1 MSEPL
6 LLDPPGVGSDTAA
19 VLTALAARMANRL
32 AEVLLAH
39 CSAESGGP
47 EAARFLSSWADSVV
61 VLDHPAPAAQ
71 PRTLR
76 RLVAGH
82 GLSAVECDL
91 IVLAGLAEEHQG
103 IAATLRTLHPAGEPR
118 PTLGLAA
125 LILGDGPEAR
135 HQLRGL
141 VAEGPAFQAGLLQLG
156 SSGPLF
162 ERSLLLPDALW
173 LALHGH
179 DAWPASLP
187 RRTVGPAPAGLGGW
201 LAERPATRAI
211 RAILTGEPALLLVSS
226 EDPVVGLARCAAL
239 AEEAGQPAIAA
250 AVDLADPAELGLLSL
265 HATVRGAVAVAVADR
280 PFGAAGPGAAT
291 RIASEGL
298 TGPLLVCAPPGS
310 ARPPAERPVVSL
322 VAGPVSA
329 ADQRA
334 AWLEVVPTLTPEV
347 AATLAGRHQLDPAV
361 TAQLGLDLR
370 GEPVPSGAEVS
381 ALVRSRMATTLPAG
395 VELTTPLIGWDDI
408 VLPADGIAQLT
419 EAVARLDHQQLVLD
433 SWGLRRRAHA
443 MHGARLLLT
452 GPPGTGKSLAASAV
466 ASAAGTDLLVVDVS
480 RIVSKWLGETEKN
493 LAAAFEA
500 AERTQAVLMLDE
512 ADALFGTRTEI
523 SDAHDRYANLETAY
537 LLARLDRFEGLA
549 ILTTNLRANIDPAF
563 LRRIDYVVEFPLPDL
578 TNRVRLWRQ
587 HLPTSVLAADVDV
600 DALSGLYPV
609 PGAWIR
615 NVSVAAAFAAAANG
629 GSVTQD
635 QLVAAMRR
643 EYAKAS
649 LPFPGVPPRR
659 RHDSTS

>member
-1 MSEPL
+1 MSEML
-6 LLDPPGVGSDTAA
+6 LLDPPDVRSETAA
-19 VLTALAARMANRL
+19 ALTALAAGVAHRL

-47 EAARFLSSWADSVV
+47 EAARFLGSWADSAGPS
-61 VLDHPAPAAQ
+61 HPDPAVR
-71 PRTLR
+71 PVTLH
-76 RLVAGH
+76 RLVERH
-82 GLSAVECDL
+82 GLSPVECDL
-91 IVLAGLAEEHQG
+91 IVLAGLAEEHEG
-103 IAATLRTLHPAGEPR
+103 IAATLRTLHPTGEPR

-125 LILGDGPEAR
+125 LVLGDGPGAR
-135 HQLRGL
+135 HQLRQLAAG
-141 VAEGPAFQAGLLQLG
+141 GPAFQVGLLQLG

-179 DAWPASLP
+179 DAWPASLA
-187 RRTVGPAPAGLGGW
+187 RRSVGPVPAGLAGW
-201 LAERPATRAI
+201 LAERPATRAV
-211 RAILTGEPALLLVSS
+211 RALLAAEPALLLVSS
-226 EDPVVGLARCAAL
+226 EDPAIGLARCAAL
-239 AEEAGQPAIAA
+239 AEAAGQPAIAA
-250 AVDLADPAELGLLSL
+250 AVDLTDPTELGLLSL

-280 PFGAAGPGAAT
+280 PFGAVGSVAIPMTG
-291 RIASEGL
+291 RGL
-298 TGPLLVCAPPGS
+298 AGPLLVCAPTG
-310 ARPPAERPVVSL
+310 AVQPPTDRAVVSL
-322 VAGPVSA
+322 IAGPVSA

-334 AWLEVVPTLTPEV
+334 AWRDVVPGLAPEGSD
-347 AATLAGRHQLDPAV
+347 ALAGRHRLDPAV

-370 GEPVPSGAEVS
+370 GEPEPSVAEVS
-381 ALVRSRMATTLPAG
+381 ALVRSRLATTLSAG
-395 VELTTPLIGWDDI
+395 VELTTPDIGWDDI
-408 VLPADGIAQLT
+408 VLPAEGVAQLT
-419 EAVARLDHQQLVLD
+419 EAVARLDHQHLVLD
-433 SWGLRRRAHA
+433 AWGLRRRAQA

-452 GPPGTGKSLAASAV
+452 GPPGTGKSLAARAV
-466 ASAAGTDLLVVDVS
+466 ATAAGTDLLVVDVS

-578 TNRVRLWRQ
+578 ANRVRLWRG
-587 HLPTSVLAADVDV
+587 HLPTPVLADDVDV

-615 NVSVAAAFAAAANG
+615 NVSVAAAFAAAADG

-659 RHDSTS
+659 RHDSAS

>member
-6 LLDPPGVGSDTAA
+6 LLDRPAA
-19 VLTALAARMANRL
+19 RSGPSAALTTLAAGLAHRL
-32 AEVLLAH
+32 ASVLLAQ
-39 CSAESGGP
+39 CSAESGAP
-47 EAARFLSSWADSVV
+47 EEARFLTSWADSAVPGGPGPALRPV
-61 VLDHPAPAAQ
+61 TLD
-71 PRTLR
+71 
-76 RLVAGH
+76 RLVERHRLGP
-82 GLSAVECDL
+82 VECDL

-103 IAATLRTLHPAGEPR
+103 IAATLRTLHPTGEPW

-125 LILGDGPEAR
+125 LVLGDDPEIR
-135 HQLRGL
+135 QRLRGL
-141 VAEGPAFQAGLLQLG
+141 VAEGPAFAAGLLTLG
-156 SSGPLF
+156 AAGSLF
-162 ERSLLLPDALW
+162 ERSLLLPDGLW

-179 DAWPASLP
+179 DAWPVSPP
-187 RRTVGPAPAGLGGW
+187 RRTVGAAPAGLGGW
-201 LAERPATRAI
+201 LAERPATRAV
-211 RAILTGEPALLLVSS
+211 RALLTGETTLLLVSS
-226 EDPVVGLARCAAL
+226 DDPAVGLARCAAL
-239 AEEAGQPAIAA
+239 AEAAGQPAVAA

-265 HATVRGAVAVAVADR
+265 HATVRGAIAVAVAER
-280 PFGAAGPGAAT
+280 HTFMTAGATP
-291 RIASEGL
+291 IASDGL
-298 TGPLLVCAPPGS
+298 TGPLLVCAPAG
-310 ARPPAERPVVSL
+310 AVQPPADRAVISL

-334 AWLEVVPTLTPEV
+334 AWLDVVPALTPE
-347 AATLAGRHQLDPAV
+347 ASEALADRHRLDPAV

-381 ALVRSRMATTLPAG
+381 AMVRSRLATTLPAG
-395 VELTTPLIGWDDI
+395 VELTTPDIGWDEI
-408 VLPADGIAQLT
+408 VLPQEGVAQLS
-419 EAVARLDHQQLVLD
+419 EAVARLDHQHLVLD
-433 SWGLRRRAHA
+433 SWDLRRRAHA

-452 GPPGTGKSLAASAV
+452 GPPGTGKSLAARVV
-466 ASAAGTDLLVVDVS
+466 ATAAGTDLLVVDVS

-578 TNRVRLWRQ
+578 ANRVRLWQQ
-587 HLPTSVLAADVDV
+587 HLPTPVLAADVDI
-600 DALSGLYPV
+600 DALAGLYPV

-615 NVSVAAAFAAAANG
+615 NVSVAAAFAGAAADG
-629 GSVTQD
+629 WITQD

-659 RHDSTS
+659 RHDSAS